1 MNSLL
6 FADVIRPRRSL
17 RANTFA
23 ISKCHIAGTEAA

>member
-6 FADVIRPRRSL
+6 FADVIRPRSL